1 MADPSRKAR
10 VALGVV
16 LLCGLV
22 VIAVLLIPPYFE
34 NSKFQR
40 YLDSAVTRPVPAE
53 VLKADIVNHA
63 AQMGL
68 PLREGDVRITPLAGN
83 GLRVDIVYVN
93 RVDLALY
100 TVDLHFHPS
109 AER

>member
-1 MADPSRKAR
+1 MADPSRKTR
-10 VALGVV
+10 IALGIV
-16 LLCGLV
+16 LLCGLA
-22 VIAVLLIPPYFE
+22 VIGILLIPPYFE
-34 NSKFQR
+34 NSRFQR
-40 YLDSAVTRPVPAE
+40 YLDNVVSGPLPPD

-68 PLREGDVRITPLAGN
+68 PVREGDVRVLPRGGN